1 MKYVIYFSSAND
13 NDSLIASC
21 KKEFLKE
28 IKALKDEGFSVD
40 KVCRVI
46 RGEYVKMEKDF

>member
-1 MKYVIYFSSAND
+1 MKYVIYFSSEND
-13 NDSLIASC
+13 RDSLIANC

-28 IKALKDEGFSVD
+28 FKALKDEGFSIE

-46 RGEYVKMEKDF
+46 HGEYVKMEY